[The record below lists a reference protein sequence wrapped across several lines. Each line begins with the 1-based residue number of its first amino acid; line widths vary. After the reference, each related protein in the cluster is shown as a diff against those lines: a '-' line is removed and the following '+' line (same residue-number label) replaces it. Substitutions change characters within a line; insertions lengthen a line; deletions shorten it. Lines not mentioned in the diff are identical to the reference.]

1 MSIAEFTA
9 FYPQFAGF
17 TPVVVLTEY
26 IRQANARFASFSEED
41 AEEARRLYTAHKLTM
56 YARVALLDGGEPPA
70 TASGFGTPGPGASVL
85 LVSGERAAAPAKN
98 LAGGEVT
105 GNEQS
110 PQWGAAT
117 IDGAGARYTY
127 AQLAA
132 AGQAQQKIASKK
144 VGEVAVTY
152 SSGTSSSSVSV
163 QTDLAD
169 LTETD
174 FGLQLLSLIK
184 MYARPVYV
192 P

>member
-1 MSIAEFTA
+1 MTQAEFTA

-17 TPVVVLTEY
+17 TPAVVLTEY
-26 IRQANARFASFSEED
+26 IRQANKRFSVFSAED

-56 YARVALLDGGEPPA
+56 YARVALPDGV
-70 TASGFGTPGPGASVL
+70 TPS
-85 LVSGERAAAPAKN
+85 K
-98 LAGGEVT
+98 
-105 GNEQS
+105 
-110 PQWGAAT
+110 
-117 IDGAGARYTY
+117 
-127 AQLAA
+127 AQIAA

-163 QTDLAD
+163 KTDMAD

-174 FGLQLLSLIK
+174 FGMQLLSLIRL
-184 MYARPVYV
+184 YSRSVYV

>member
-1 MSIAEFTA
+1 
-9 FYPQFAGF
+9 
-17 TPVVVLTEY
+17 
-26 IRQANARFASFSEED
+26 
-41 AEEARRLYTAHKLTM
+41 M
-56 YARVALLDGGEPPA
+56 YARVALPDGV
-70 TASGFGTPGPGASVL
+70 TPT
-85 LVSGERAAAPAKN
+85 K
-98 LAGGEVT
+98 
-105 GNEQS
+105 
-110 PQWGAAT
+110 
-117 IDGAGARYTY
+117 
-127 AQLAA
+127 AQIAA

-174 FGLQLLSLIK
+174 FGMQLLSLIK

>member
-1 MSIAEFTA
+1 MTQAEFTA

-17 TPVVVLTEY
+17 TPVVVMTEY
-26 IRQANARFASFSEED
+26 IRQANKRFSVFSAED

-56 YARVALLDGGEPPA
+56 YARVALPDGV
-70 TASGFGTPGPGASVL
+70 TPS
-85 LVSGERAAAPAKN
+85 K
-98 LAGGEVT
+98 
-105 GNEQS
+105 
-110 PQWGAAT
+110 
-117 IDGAGARYTY
+117 
-127 AQLAA
+127 AQIAA

>member
-1 MSIAEFTA
+1 MTQAEFTA
-9 FYPQFAGF
+9 FCPQFAGF
-17 TPVVVLTEY
+17 TPVVVMTEY
-26 IRQANARFASFSEED
+26 IRQANKRFSAFSAED

-56 YARVALLDGGEPPA
+56 YARVALPDGV
-70 TASGFGTPGPGASVL
+70 TPT
-85 LVSGERAAAPAKN
+85 K
-98 LAGGEVT
+98 
-105 GNEQS
+105 
-110 PQWGAAT
+110 
-117 IDGAGARYTY
+117 
-127 AQLAA
+127 AQIAA

-152 SSGTSSSSVSV
+152 SSGASSSSVSV
-163 QTDLAD
+163 KTDLAD